1 MVTEVE
7 DAMGRRTPPRARPP
21 GKGDVG
27 TGAVMLVFFL
37 VAVVVFSA
45 LGWID
50 DLAVPLALPLM
61 ICLDVS
67 RRRSGLLRG
76 ALPVLV
82 LGFGWL
88 TLWSL
93 VSPTDVQATAVAGT
107 VLAYAAGGAGLI
119 FLVRAI
125 GGERPAE
132 T

>member
-1 MVTEVE
+1 
-7 DAMGRRTPPRARPP
+7 
-21 GKGDVG
+21 
-27 TGAVMLVFFL
+27 MLVFFL

-67 RRRSGLLRG
+67 RRRSGLLWG

-93 VSPTDVQATAVAGT
+93 VSPTDVQATAVACT
-107 VLAYAAGGAGLI
+107 VVAYAAGGAGLI